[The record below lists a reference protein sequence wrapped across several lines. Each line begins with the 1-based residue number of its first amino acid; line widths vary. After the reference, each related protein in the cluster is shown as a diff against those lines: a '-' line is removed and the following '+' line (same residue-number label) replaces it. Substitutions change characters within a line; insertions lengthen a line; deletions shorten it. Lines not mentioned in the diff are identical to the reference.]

1 MGSFGASAAIISRQ
15 NASAST
21 LQNCKNI
28 PGDAGW
34 PAESDWDALNKTV
47 EGRLIATVPI
57 AHVCHDPTYLNQTCN
72 TVREAWGLPDLQVPQ
87 PAEILAPIFQN
98 GTCDP
103 YSPESAPCRL
113 GNYVS
118 YSINVSNAADAIAGL
133 QFSQKHN
140 VRLVVKNTGHDFFGK
155 SAGKGGL
162 ALWTHNLNSMEILPH
177 YESECYTG
185 AALKM
190 GAGSMGGNVST
201 FTSDHGYRTAVGDC
215 PTVGLAGGWAQGG
228 GVAMLSGLYGL
239 GADNILEWEVVT
251 ANGEHLIATPS
262 QNQDLYWA
270 MSGGG
275 GGSYAVALSM
285 TMRVFE
291 DGPIGRASFA
301 ISNTTAGSTDA
312 FWEAVNTFHS
322 NLQPILD
329 NQGISV
335 TYIVLANSLIVLP
348 ITAPNRTAA
357 EMTEIL
363 APLTNALGT
372 QGLNFSTI
380 GFTVATAPS
389 FLSHYNETVG
399 PELYAATS
407 NSITSGRMLSRD
419 NLANNVTAIGNA
431 MRSITANGHFRLLCT
446 AFNANGL
453 VSKVSANAHGKTLCR
468 IALSREYGIGA
479 FPLKRCCNEL
489 TNIATPALEAATPGS
504 AIYLNEANYQQPDWQ
519 EQFYGD
525 NYPKLRAIKE
535 VHDPGNMF
543 YGLTAVGSEAWEAD
557 SEGRL
562 CRTGR

>member
-1 MGSFGASAAIISRQ
+1 M
-15 NASAST
+15 T
-21 LQNCKNI
+21 
-28 PGDAGW
+28 
-34 PAESDWDALNKTV
+34 
-47 EGRLIATVPI
+47 
-57 AHVCHDPTYLNQTCN
+57 
-72 TVREAWGLPDLQVPQ
+72 LPDLPVL
-87 PAEILAPIFQN
+87 ARYNKHILIAV
-98 GTCDP
+98 
-103 YSPESAPCRL
+103 YS
-113 GNYVS
+113 
-118 YSINVSNAADAIAGL
+118 
-133 QFSQKHN
+133 
-140 VRLVVKNTGHDFFGK
+140 FFGK

-162 ALWTHNLNSMEILPH
+162 ALWTHNLNSMEIVSH

-185 AALKM
+185 PALKM
-190 GAGSMGGNVST
+190 GAGIMGGNVTT
-201 FTSDHGYRTAVGDC
+201 FISDHGYRAAVGDC

-239 GADNILEWEVVT
+239 GADNVLEWEVVT
-251 ANGEHLIATPS
+251 ADGEHLIATPS

-275 GGSYAVALSM
+275 GGSYAVAISM
-285 TMRVFE
+285 TMRVFK

-301 ISNTTAGSTDA
+301 ISNRTAGSTDA
-312 FWEAVNTFHS
+312 FWQAVNTFHS

-335 TYIVLANSLIVLP
+335 TYVIVDNSLIVLP

-357 EMTEIL
+357 EVTEIL
-363 APLTNALGT
+363 APLTNALGA
-372 QGLNFSTI
+372 QGLNLSTI

-389 FLSHYNETVG
+389 FLSHYNETVAA
-399 PELYAATS
+399 ELYAATA

-431 MRSITANGHFRLLCT
+431 MRSITANGHFELLCT

-453 VSKVSANAHGKTLCR
+453 VSKVSANSVHPAWQNTLSNCIISGVWDWSIPFEEMLQR
-468 IALSREYGIGA
+468 QD
-479 FPLKRCCNEL
+479 EL

-525 NYPKLRAIKE
+525 NYPKLRGIKK
-535 VHDPGNMF
+535 VHDPGNTF

-562 CRTGR
+562 CSTGK

>member
-21 LQNCKNI
+21 FQNCKNI

-57 AHVCHDPTYLNQTCN
+57 AHVCHDPTYLNQSCN
-72 TVREAWGLPDLQVPQ
+72 TVREAWGLPDLQ
-87 PAEILAPIFQN
+87 
-98 GTCDP
+98 
-103 YSPESAPCRL
+103 L

-118 YSINVSNAADAIAGL
+118 YSINVSSAADAIAGL

-155 SAGKGGL
+155 SVGKGGL
-162 ALWTHNLNSMEILPH
+162 ALWTHNLNSMEIVSH

-190 GAGSMGGNVST
+190 GAGIMGGNVST
-201 FTSDHGYRTAVGDC
+201 FTSDNGYRTAVGDC

-239 GADNILEWEVVT
+239 GADNVLEWEVVT
-251 ANGEHLIATPS
+251 ADGEHLIATPS

-357 EMTEIL
+357 EVTEIL

-372 QGLNFSTI
+372 QGLNLSAI

-399 PELYAATS
+399 PELYAATA

-431 MRSITANGHFRLLCT
+431 MRSITANGHFELLCT

-453 VSKVSANAHGKTLCR
+453 VPKVSANAVHPAWKNTLSNCIISGVWDWSIPFEEMLQR
-468 IALSREYGIGA
+468 QD
-479 FPLKRCCNEL
+479 EL

-525 NYPKLRAIKE
+525 NYPKLRAIKK

-562 CRTGR
+562 CGTGR